1 LQNSEVPPGP
11 SFTPTLPN
19 LLHEAVRLHADR
31 EYLVM
36 GDRRITFG
44 QAGRVSAE
52 WARGL
57 LALGIGKGTRVGLL
71 MPNNPDWVLAF
82 LATSRVGAL
91 TVSLSTFFQAP
102 EISWGIRHND
112 LDTLLISDSY
122 LNNDYLQRLERALPG
137 LAEATSAELHLPEH
151 PYLRR
156 IVVFGPCDRKWAMKG
171 PESLVSAARAKPQID
186 DAFLAKIESNI
197 VPADW
202 LITICTSGTT
212 AEPKAVVHTHGVAMR
227 AVYIFTHHQDLRPED
242 RTYSGQAF
250 FWIGGQNMNLIPS
263 LYIGACICFSDSPK
277 ASDVVDLIIREQV
290 TRLSLWPAQVLG
302 LAEYA
307 QGQGV
312 DLSFI
317 RQGYGPPR
325 DEAGDVI
332 PPERRAGGWMG
343 MTECFGMH
351 SIENT
356 RSAAPSGK
364 AGNWGRAV
372 PGVERRIVDPVT
384 GKELPP
390 GETGVLYI
398 RGHTLMQG
406 YYKLEREQVFTR
418 DGWFLTGDL
427 ASIDEDGYVYFHGR
441 NTEMIKTAGA
451 NVSPREVELALV
463 ARPGVREAIVFG
475 MPDPVK
481 GEIVVAVVV
490 PFDGE
495 TLDSAALRDQL
506 KNEISP
512 YKIPQEIIFMTF
524 DEIPRTGSQKARKRD
539 LQESLAERFT
549 NAQSAPI
556 GRSSGAPLVRNSP

>member
-1 LQNSEVPPGP
+1 MQNSVVPPGP
-11 SFTPTLPN
+11 GFAPTLPN
-19 LLHEAVRLHADR
+19 LVHEAVRLHGDR

-36 GDRRITFG
+36 ADRRITFE
-44 QAGRVSAE
+44 QAERVSAE

-57 LALGIGKGTRVGLL
+57 LALGVGKGTRVGLL

-82 LATSRVGAL
+82 LAASRAGAL

-102 EISWGIRHND
+102 EISWGVRHND
-112 LDTLLISDSY
+112 LDTLLVADSY
-122 LNNDYLQRLERALPG
+122 LNNDYLERLERSLPG
-137 LAEATSAELHLPEH
+137 LAGHTSPELHLPEH

-156 IVVFGPCDRKWAMKG
+156 IVVFGPCDRPWAMKG
-171 PESLVSAARAKPQID
+171 PGSLLAAARAKPQID
-186 DAFLAKIESNI
+186 DAFLAKVESNV

-212 AEPKAVVHTHGVAMR
+212 AEPKAVVHTHGAAMR
-227 AVYIFTHHQDLRPED
+227 AVHIFTHYQDLRRDD

-263 LYIGACICFSDSPK
+263 LYIGACICFSESPK
-277 ASDVVDLIIREQV
+277 PADIVDVIVREQV

-302 LAEYA
+302 LAEHA
-307 QGQGV
+307 EGQGL

-325 DEAGDVI
+325 DEAGEII
-332 PPERRAGGWMG
+332 PPDRRAGGWMG
-343 MTECFGMH
+343 MTESFGMH
-351 SIENT
+351 SIEKI
-356 RSAAPSGK
+356 RSAAPPGK

-372 PGVERRIVDPVT
+372 LGVERRVVDAAT
-384 GKELPP
+384 LQELPP

-398 RGHTLMQG
+398 RGHTLMQS

-418 DGWFLTGDL
+418 DGWFATGDL

-451 NVSPREVELALV
+451 NVSPKEVELALV
-463 ARPGVREAIVFG
+463 ARPGVREAVVFG
-475 MPDPVK
+475 MPDAVK

-490 PFDGE
+490 PADGQ
-495 TLDSAALRDQL
+495 TLDSGTLRDQL
-506 KNEISP
+506 KSEISP

-524 DEIPRTGSQKARKRD
+524 EEIPRTGSQKARKRD
-539 LQESLAERFT
+539 LQKLLAERFT
-549 NAQSAPI
+549 T
-556 GRSSGAPLVRNSP
+556 GRSQSTAA